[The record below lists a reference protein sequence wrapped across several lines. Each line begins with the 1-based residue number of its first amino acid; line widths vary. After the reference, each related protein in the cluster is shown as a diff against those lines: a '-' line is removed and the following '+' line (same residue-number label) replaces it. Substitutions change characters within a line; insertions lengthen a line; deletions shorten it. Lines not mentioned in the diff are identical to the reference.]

1 MRQATA
7 RRVRLYGRLLLVG
20 MLIGATY
27 GGLIGRAFRGTALVG
42 ALVGATDGAAITAG
56 IAAVEIFLTQ
66 TRGGRSLQRAPF
78 LITFG
83 VKWLVYGV
91 VITVVNAKSPGVL
104 LFGPALR
111 AAPLQASLQR
121 IAIIFSFAA
130 AFAVLFL
137 LEISRIVGPRNL
149 RDIVLARYHRPRLEE
164 RFFLF
169 VDVAGSTSLGERIG
183 PAAVHRFLDDVFR
196 LASDPIAD
204 TGGEIYQYVGDE
216 IVITWTVSEGRAEAR
231 PIACFLGIAAA
242 LAEAAPRFQRDF
254 GVAPQLRAALHAG
267 PVITGEIGD
276 IKRDIVFHGD
286 VMNTAARIEQATRDL
301 GRAFLVSAEA
311 LDRLAGTEGYT
322 LEPLGFHALRGRAAP
337 VQIYAVAG
345 AVMRTERA

>member
-27 GGLIGRAFRGTALVG
+27 GGLIGRTFRGTALIG
-42 ALVGATDGAAITAG
+42 ALVGATDGAAITAS

-66 TRGGRSLQRAPF
+66 TRGGRALQRAPF

-169 VDVAGSTSLGERIG
+169 VDVAGSTSLAERIG

-242 LAEAAPRFQRDF
+242 LAEAWPRNFAP
-254 GVAPQLRAALHAG
+254 HC
-267 PVITGEIGD
+267 
-276 IKRDIVFHGD
+276 
-286 VMNTAARIEQATRDL
+286 TRD
-301 GRAFLVSAEA
+301 RSSPARSETSSATSCFTA
-311 LDRLAGTEGYT
+311 T
-322 LEPLGFHALRGRAAP
+322 
-337 VQIYAVAG
+337 
-345 AVMRTERA
+345 

>member
-1 MRQATA
+1 MRRATA

-20 MLIGATY
+20 TIIGATY
-27 GGLIGRAFRGTALVG
+27 GSVIGRTFRGTAFIG
-42 ALVGATDGAAITAG
+42 ALVGATDGAAITAA
-56 IAAVEIFLTQ
+56 IAAIEIFLTQ
-66 TRGGRSLQRAPF
+66 TRWGRSLQRAPF

-91 VITVVNAKSPGVL
+91 VITAVNVKSPGVL
-104 LFGPALR
+104 LFGASVGAVR
-111 AAPLQASLQR
+111 LQASLQR
-121 IAIIFSFAA
+121 LAIIFSFAA
-130 AFAVLFL
+130 AFAVLFVF
-137 LEISRIVGPRNL
+137 EISRIVGRRVL

-169 VDVAGSTSLGERIG
+169 VDVAGSTSLAERIG

-204 TGGEIYQYVGDE
+204 ADGEIYQYVGDE
-216 IVITWTVSEGRAEAR
+216 IVITWTVSEGRTEAR

-242 LAEAAPRFQRDF
+242 LSEAAPRFQRDF

-311 LDRLAGTEGYT
+311 LDRLAGTERYGF
-322 LEPLGFHALRGRAAP
+322 EPLGSHALRGRAAP
-337 VQIYAVAG
+337 VEIYAVA
-345 AVMRTERA
+345 AAR

>member
-169 VDVAGSTSLGERIG
+169 VDVAGSTSLAERIG
-183 PAAVHRFLDDVFR
+183 PAAVHRFLDDMFR

-216 IVITWTVSEGRAEAR
+216 MVITWTVSEGRAEAR

-301 GRAFLVSAEA
+301 GRAFLVSADA

-322 LEPLGFHALRGRAAP
+322 LEPLGSHALRGRAAP

-345 AVMRTERA
+345 GVMRTERA